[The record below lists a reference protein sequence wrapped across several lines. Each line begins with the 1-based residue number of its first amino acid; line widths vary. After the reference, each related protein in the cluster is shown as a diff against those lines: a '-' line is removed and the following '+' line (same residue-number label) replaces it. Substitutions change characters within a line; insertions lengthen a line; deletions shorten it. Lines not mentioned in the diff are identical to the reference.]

1 MKKSSSNKQRD
12 GSAAAA
18 AKEVPR
24 RKCGE
29 INTRRN
35 ATATTRSPSVAVVAI
50 IPAQEGLLLP
60 SSQRHVSSKNHRIAP
75 ASPRMMM
82 IKKNTSPGRQSAESR
97 KDCDKRDYYRR
108 V

>member
-1 MKKSSSNKQRD
+1 MMSFSSSDLTTVQAAADGQVGSNMKKNSSPNKQRD

-75 ASPRMMM
+75 ASPRMKM
-82 IKKNTSPGRQSAESR
+82 I
-97 KDCDKRDYYRR
+97 D
-108 V
+108 